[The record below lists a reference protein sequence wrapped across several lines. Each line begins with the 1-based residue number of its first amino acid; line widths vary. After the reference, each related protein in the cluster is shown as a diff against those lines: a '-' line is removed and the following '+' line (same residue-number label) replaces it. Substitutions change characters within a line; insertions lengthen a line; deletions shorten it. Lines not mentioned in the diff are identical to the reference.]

1 MEEICI
7 IVQTGFFNRDNEL
20 IAIKYM
26 RVRKMNKKFKKI
38 LEQIINNLKDESLRS
53 QRLDRSACIC

>member
-1 MEEICI
+1 MEEVCI
-7 IVQTGFFNRDNEL
+7 IVQTGFFNKDNEL

-38 LEQIINNLKDESLRS
+38 LEQIINNLKDESILG
-53 QRLDRSACIC
+53 